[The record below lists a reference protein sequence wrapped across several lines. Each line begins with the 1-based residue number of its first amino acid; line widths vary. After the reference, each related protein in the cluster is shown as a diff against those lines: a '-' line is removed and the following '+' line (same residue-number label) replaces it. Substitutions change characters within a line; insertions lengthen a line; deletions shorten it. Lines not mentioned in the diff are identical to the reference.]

1 VDGVA
6 RRLRP
11 GRQRDDVAA
20 ELHRRAELD
29 RRADLDADTPVQE
42 EVRNA
47 ARTLMQAIKAKLDG
61 KLVTA
66 GEDLRQP
73 RQK

>member
-1 VDGVA
+1 MSA
-6 RRLRP
+6 R
-11 GRQRDDVAA
+11 
-20 ELHRRAELD
+20 H
-29 RRADLDADTPVQE
+29 ADLDADAALQD

-47 ARTLMQAIKAKLDG
+47 ARTLLEAVRAKPEGTLI
-61 KLVTA
+61 TP